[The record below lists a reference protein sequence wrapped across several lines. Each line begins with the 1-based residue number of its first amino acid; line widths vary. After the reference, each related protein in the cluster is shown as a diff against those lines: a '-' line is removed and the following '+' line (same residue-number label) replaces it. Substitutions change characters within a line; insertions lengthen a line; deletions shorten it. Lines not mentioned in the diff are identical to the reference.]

1 MSKKSLDELRAE
13 QLVSPN
19 FRYRRRYGAIPKIID
34 IPNLIQMQK
43 ESYTRFLQAKE
54 RPDQREDM
62 GLQGV
67 FKSVFPISD
76 FNQTASLE
84 FVQYVLEEPKY
95 DVTECR
101 ARGMTYA
108 APLKVTVRLV
118 LWELDDDGKRANI
131 RDVKEQEVYFGEMP
145 LMTRNGTFIINGTE
159 RVVVS
164 QLHRSP
170 GVFFDREGGKT
181 AAATAGTKANFN
193 ARVIPYRGSWLDF
206 EFDSKDMVYVRIDR
220 RRKFPATIL
229 LRALGFSEEQII
241 NYFYQA
247 ETFYI
252 KGSKIS
258 KNVVSDVLPGQLAA
272 ADIKDKQGN
281 LIIKA
286 GRRFTRFSIKK
297 LEQAGIE
304 EIQARPEDL
313 IGRITA
319 QNLVDPETGEILLE
333 VNREVTE
340 DVWNQIQSAKIEEIK
355 LIYINNQ
362 TVSSSVRDTLL
373 MDKVDSPEEAMM
385 EIYKKLRPGDPPT
398 AESARNFF
406 RGLFFDAE
414 KYDLAQVGRL
424 KMNHK
429 FKLDTSLDVRTLTE
443 DDIMSTLKYLVGLK
457 EGKGEI
463 DDIDHLGNRRVR
475 SVSELLENQY
485 RVGLVRMERAIKERL
500 SLQELE
506 TLMPHEL
513 INAKPVSAVVKEF
526 FGTSQLSQF
535 MDQTNPL
542 SEITH
547 KRRLSALGPGGLTR
561 DHAGFEVRDVHPTHY
576 GRICPIETPEG
587 PNIGLIA
594 SLSSYA
600 RINDFGFIETPYRK
614 VENGVVTDKVV
625 YLSALE
631 EQEATIGQASVV
643 TDGKGKIT
651 EEFVSARRQGEFVL
665 IPPSELSYIDVS
677 PNQIVSVAASLIP
690 FLEHDD
696 ANRAL
701 MGSNMQRQAVPLVRT
716 DSPVVGTGMEPIVAK
731 DSGVTVVADNPGWI
745 ELVDSARIVLRVD
758 TSAKD
763 YVASAHSTGV
773 EIYSLLKYQRSNQNT
788 CINQRPIVRVGQY
801 VQKGE
806 ILADGP
812 STEMGELALGRNVTI
827 AFMSWGGY
835 NYEDSILISER
846 AVRDDLF
853 TSIHIEEF
861 EILARDTKLG
871 MEEITRDIPNV
882 SEDILRNLDESG
894 IIRIGAKVHP
904 GDILVGKVTPKGE
917 TQLSPEEKLLRAIFG
932 EKASDVKDT
941 SLRVPPGVV
950 GTVINTRVFQREGVE
965 KDARAKSLEDAEVTR
980 ILKDQEDEI
989 RILRESGFR
998 TIERKLIGQVANG
1011 PVQSKSGTSVL
1022 SKGTKITKEHLD
1034 QLDVLEWARIPLV
1047 EEEAEMSV
1055 RATLENVS
1063 NQIEAI
1069 KLVAQSRIEKLAK
1082 GDELPPGVIKMVKVY
1097 VAIKRKIEVGDK
1109 MAGRHGNKGVVSRVL
1124 PEEDLPYMAD
1134 GTPVDLVLNPLGVPS
1149 RMNVGQLLETHL
1161 GGAATGI
1168 GKLINQ
1174 MLEKN
1179 VEVETLRK
1187 YLMEIYRADSVS
1199 EFLKNADREA
1209 LVEFA
1214 RKIKKGTTLAL
1225 PVFDGIKEDEVQ
1237 RMLELANLPTDGRMY
1252 LFDGRTGEPFERR
1265 VTVGTMYMLKLHH
1278 IVEDKIHARSIGP
1291 YSIVTQQPLGGKA
1304 QFGGQRLGEME
1315 VWAMEAYGAA
1325 HALQEFL
1332 TVKSDDIIGRT
1343 RMYESIVKG
1352 ECKLEPGLPES
1363 FNVLTKELRALGLNV
1378 ELVQEVPTEKDEAAS
1393 GS

>member
-1 MSKKSLDELRAE
+1 
-13 QLVSPN
+13 
-19 FRYRRRYGAIPKIID
+19 
-34 IPNLIQMQK
+34 
-43 ESYTRFLQAKE
+43 
-54 RPDQREDM
+54 
-62 GLQGV
+62 
-67 FKSVFPISD
+67 
-76 FNQTASLE
+76 
-84 FVQYVLEEPKY
+84 
-95 DVTECR
+95 
-101 ARGMTYA
+101 
-108 APLKVTVRLV
+108 
-118 LWELDDDGKRANI
+118 
-131 RDVKEQEVYFGEMP
+131 
-145 LMTRNGTFIINGTE
+145 
-159 RVVVS
+159 
-164 QLHRSP
+164 
-170 GVFFDREGGKT
+170 
-181 AAATAGTKANFN
+181 
-193 ARVIPYRGSWLDF
+193 
-206 EFDSKDMVYVRIDR
+206 
-220 RRKFPATIL
+220 
-229 LRALGFSEEQII
+229 LRALGLSEEQII
-241 NYFYQA
+241 NHFYEA

-252 KGSKIS
+252 DGKKIS
-258 KNVVSDVLPGQLAA
+258 KSVVPDALPGQESA
-272 ADIKDKQGN
+272 ADIKDKSGN
-281 LIIKA
+281 VIIKQ
-286 GRRFTRFSIKK
+286 GRRFTRFTIRK
-297 LEQAGIE
+297 LEQTGISVIAATPE
-304 EIQARPEDL
+304 EIV
-313 IGRITA
+313 GRITA

-333 VNREVTE
+333 VNREVTP
-340 DVWNQIQSAKIEEIK
+340 DVWEQIQSAGMKELK

-362 TVSSSVRDTLL
+362 TVSGAIRETLL
-373 MDKVDSPEEAMM
+373 LDKVDSPEEAMM

-398 AESARNFF
+398 SESARLFF
-406 RGLFFDAE
+406 KGLFFEAE

-429 FKLDTSLDVRTLTE
+429 FRLNTSLDIRVLTQ
-443 DDIMSTLKYLVGLK
+443 DDILATIKYLVGLK
-457 EGKGEI
+457 VGRGEI

-485 RVGLVRMERAIKERL
+485 RVGLVRMERAIRERL

-600 RINDFGFIETPYRK
+600 RINEYGFIETPYRK
-614 VENGVVTDKVV
+614 VEDGHVTQEIV

-631 EQEATIGQASVV
+631 EQDGTIAQASVPLDEKGKM
-643 TDGKGKIT
+643 TDG
-651 EEFVSARRQGEFVL
+651 FVTARRAGEFVL
-665 IPPSELSYIDVS
+665 VPPTEVTLIDVS

-716 DSPVVGTGMEPIVAK
+716 DSPLVGTGMEAIVAR
-731 DSGVTVVADNPGWI
+731 DSGVTVVSENPGWI
-745 ELVDSARIVLRVD
+745 ESVDSGRIVLRVD
-758 TSAKD
+758 SDSPDCVLK
-763 YVASAHSTGV
+763 SHSTGV
-773 EIYSLLKYQRSNQNT
+773 EIYNILKYQRSNQNT
-788 CINQRPIVRVGQY
+788 CLNQKPIVRAGQY
-801 VQKGE
+801 VEKGE
-806 ILADGP
+806 IIADGP
-812 STEMGELALGRNVTI
+812 STEVGELALGRNVTV
-827 AFMSWGGY
+827 AFMSWGGF
-835 NYEDSILISER
+835 NYEDSILISEQ
-846 AVRDDLF
+846 AVREDLF

-861 EILARDTKLG
+861 EVLARDTKLG

-882 SEDILRNLDESG
+882 SEEALADLDESG
-894 IIRIGAKVHP
+894 IVRVGAKVRP
-904 GDILVGKVTPKGE
+904 GDILVGKITPKGE

-950 GTVINTRVFQREGVE
+950 GTIINTRVFQREGVE
-965 KDARAKSLEDAEVTR
+965 KDSRARSLEDAEVKR

-989 RILRESGFR
+989 RIIRESGFR
-998 TIERKLIGQVANG
+998 TLQGKLVGQTVNG
-1011 PVQSKSGTSVL
+1011 PIQSQTGSPLLK
-1022 SKGTKITKEHLD
+1022 KGDKITEE
-1034 QLDVLEWARIPLV
+1034 VLKQVDELGWARIPL
-1047 EEEAEMSV
+1047 ENESAEMKIRSI
-1055 RATLENVS
+1055 LENVN

-1069 KLVAQSRIEKLAK
+1069 KLVAQSKIEKLSK

-1124 PEEDLPYMAD
+1124 PEEDLPYLAD
-1134 GTPVDLVLNPLGVPS
+1134 GTPVDIILNPLGVPS

-1161 GGAATGI
+1161 GGAAKGI
-1168 GKLINQ
+1168 GRMIDN

-1179 VEVETLRK
+1179 IEVEILRD
-1187 YLMEIYRADSVS
+1187 YLIQVYDSASVC
-1199 EFLKNADREA
+1199 EFLKSAKREE

-1214 RKIKKGTTLAL
+1214 RKVTKGVTVGL
-1225 PVFDGIKEDEVQ
+1225 PVFDGIQETEIS
-1237 RMLELANLPTDGRMY
+1237 RMLRLANLPEDGQAF

-1265 VTVGTMYMLKLHH
+1265 VTVGTIYILKLHH

-1315 VWAMEAYGAA
+1315 VWAMEAYGASF
-1325 HALQEFL
+1325 ALQEFL

-1352 ECKLEPGLPES
+1352 DCKLEPGLPES
-1363 FNVLTKELRALGLNV
+1363 FNVLNKELRALGLNV
-1378 ELVQEVPTEKDEAAS
+1378 ELLQEGEDKSTTS
-1393 GS
+1393 S

>member
-1 MSKKSLDELRAE
+1 MAPKARSEYKSE
-13 QLVSPN
+13 QLKAPN
-19 FRYRRRYGAIPKIID
+19 FRYRRRYGKIPKIID

-43 ESYTRFLQAKE
+43 ESYRSFLQADI
-54 RPDQREDM
+54 RPEDRQDI

-76 FNQTASLE
+76 FNDTASLE

-101 ARGMTYA
+101 ARGMTFA

-118 LWELDDDGKRANI
+118 LWELDEDGQRANI

-145 LMTRNGTFIINGTE
+145 LMTTNGTFIINGTE

-170 GVFFDREGGKT
+170 GVFFDREGSKTIIGPIGGKV
-181 AAATAGTKANFN
+181 NFT

-206 EFDSKDMVYVRIDR
+206 EFDAKDMIQVRIDR

-229 LRALGFSEEQII
+229 LRALGLSEEQII
-241 NYFYQA
+241 NHFYEA

-252 KGSKIS
+252 DGKKVSKS
-258 KNVVSDVLPGQLAA
+258 VVPDALPGQESA
-272 ADIKDKQGN
+272 ADIKDKSGN
-281 LIIKA
+281 VIIKQ
-286 GRRFTRFSIKK
+286 GRRFTRFTIRK
-297 LEQAGIE
+297 LEQAGISVIAATPE
-304 EIQARPEDL
+304 EIV
-313 IGRITA
+313 GRITA

-333 VNREVTE
+333 VNREVTP
-340 DVWNQIQSAKIEEIK
+340 DVWEQIQSAGMKELK

-362 TVSSSVRDTLL
+362 TVSGAIRETLL
-373 MDKVDSPEEAMM
+373 LDKVDSPEEAMM

-398 AESARNFF
+398 SESARLFF
-406 RGLFFDAE
+406 KGLFFEAE

-429 FKLDTSLDVRTLTE
+429 FRLNTSLDVRVLTQ
-443 DDIMSTLKYLVGLK
+443 DDILATIKYLVGLK
-457 EGKGEI
+457 VGRGEI

-485 RVGLVRMERAIKERL
+485 RVGLVRMERAIRERL

-600 RINDFGFIETPYRK
+600 RINEYGFIETPYRK
-614 VENGVVTDKVV
+614 VENGHVTQEIV

-631 EQEATIGQASVV
+631 EQDGTIAQASVPLDEKGKM
-643 TDGKGKIT
+643 TDG
-651 EEFVSARRQGEFVL
+651 FVTARRAGEFVL
-665 IPPSELSYIDVS
+665 VPPTEVTLIDVS

-716 DSPVVGTGMEPIVAK
+716 DSPLVGTGMEAIVAR
-731 DSGVTVVADNPGWI
+731 DSGVTLVSENPGWI
-745 ELVDSARIVLRVD
+745 ESVDSGRIVLRVD
-758 TSAKD
+758 SDSPDCELK
-763 YVASAHSTGV
+763 SHSTGV
-773 EIYSLLKYQRSNQNT
+773 EIYNILKYQRSNQNT
-788 CINQRPIVRVGQY
+788 CLNQKPIVRAGQY
-801 VQKGE
+801 VEKGE
-806 ILADGP
+806 IIADGP
-812 STEMGELALGRNVTI
+812 STEVGELALGRNVTV
-827 AFMSWGGY
+827 AFMSWGGF
-835 NYEDSILISER
+835 NYEDSILISEQ
-846 AVRDDLF
+846 AVREDLF

-861 EILARDTKLG
+861 EVLARDTKLG

-882 SEDILRNLDESG
+882 SEEALADLDESG
-894 IIRIGAKVHP
+894 IVRVGAKVRP

-950 GTVINTRVFQREGVE
+950 GTIINTRVFQREGVE
-965 KDARAKSLEDAEVTR
+965 KDSRARSLEDAEVKR

-989 RILRESGFR
+989 RIIRESGFR
-998 TIERKLIGQVANG
+998 TLQSKLLGHTVNG
-1011 PVQSKSGTSVL
+1011 PIQNQSGTPL
-1022 SKGTKITKEHLD
+1022 LKKGDKITEEALRQVD
-1034 QLDVLEWARIPLV
+1034 ELEWARIPL
-1047 EEEAEMSV
+1047 ENESAEMKIRSI
-1055 RATLENVS
+1055 LENVN

-1069 KLVAQSRIEKLAK
+1069 KLVAQSKIEKLSK

-1124 PEEDLPYMAD
+1124 PEEDLPYLAD
-1134 GTPVDLVLNPLGVPS
+1134 GTPVDIILNPLGVPS

-1161 GGAATGI
+1161 GGAAKGI
-1168 GKLINQ
+1168 GRMIDN

-1179 VEVETLRK
+1179 IEVEILRD
-1187 YLMEIYRADSVS
+1187 YLLQVYDSASVC
-1199 EFLKNADREA
+1199 EFLKTAKREE

-1214 RKIKKGTTLAL
+1214 RKVTKGVTVGL
-1225 PVFDGIKEDEVQ
+1225 PVFDGIQETEIS
-1237 RMLELANLPTDGRMY
+1237 RMLRLANLPEDGQAF

-1265 VTVGTMYMLKLHH
+1265 VTVGTIYILKLHH

-1315 VWAMEAYGAA
+1315 VWAMEAYGASF
-1325 HALQEFL
+1325 ALQEFL

-1352 ECKLEPGLPES
+1352 DCKLEPGLPES
-1363 FNVLTKELRALGLNV
+1363 FNVLNKELRALGLNV
-1378 ELVQEVPTEKDEAAS
+1378 ELLQEGEDKSTTS
-1393 GS
+1393 S

>member
-1 MSKKSLDELRAE
+1 MSKSREEYTKD
-13 QLVSPN
+13 QLTAPN
-19 FRYRRRYGAIPKIID
+19 FRFRRRYGKIPKIID

-43 ESYTRFLQAKE
+43 ESYKRFLQATT
-54 RPDQREDM
+54 RPDEREDV

-67 FKSVFPISD
+67 FKSVFPIFD
-76 FNQTASLE
+76 FNETASLE

-95 DVTECR
+95 DVGECR
-101 ARGMTYA
+101 ARGMTFA

-118 LWELDDDGKRANI
+118 LWDLDDDGNRTNI
-131 RDVKEQEVYFGEMP
+131 KDVKEQEVYFGEMP
-145 LMTRNGTFIINGTE
+145 LMTKNGTFIVNGTE

-170 GVFFDREGGKT
+170 GVFFDRDSSR
-181 AAATAGTKANFN
+181 AGSSIKNSFN

-206 EFDSKDMVYVRIDR
+206 EFDAKDILHVRIDR

-229 LRALGFSEEQII
+229 LRALGLSEEQII
-241 NYFYQA
+241 NRFYKS
-247 ETFYI
+247 ETFFI
-252 KGSKIS
+252 DGAKVT
-258 KNVVSDVLPGQLAA
+258 KNVVADVLPGQLAA
-272 ADIKDKQGN
+272 VDVKDKAGN
-281 LIIKA
+281 LIVKG
-286 GRRFTRFSIKK
+286 GRRFTRFSIRK
-297 LEQAGIE
+297 LEQSGIK
-304 EIQARPEDL
+304 EIKATIEDL
-313 IGRITA
+313 VGRITA
-319 QNLVDPETGEILLE
+319 HNLVDPETGEIILE
-333 VNREVTE
+333 VNREITE
-340 DVWNQIQSAKIEEIK
+340 DVLQQIQAAGIKEIN
-355 LIYINNQ
+355 LIFINNQ
-362 TVSSSVRDTLL
+362 TVSASLRETLL
-373 MDKVDSPEEAMM
+373 LDKVDSPEEAMM

-398 AESARNFF
+398 PDSARVFF
-406 RGLFFDAE
+406 KGLFFDSE

-429 FKLDTSLDVRTLTE
+429 FKLETDLDVRTLTE
-443 DDIMSTLKYLVGLK
+443 DDILSTLSYLLGLK
-457 EGKGEI
+457 VGKGEV

-500 SLQELE
+500 SLQELD

-600 RINDFGFIETPYRK
+600 RINDFGFIETPYREAK
-614 VENGVVTDKVV
+614 DGKVTDKVV
-625 YLSALE
+625 YMSALE
-631 EQEATIGQASVV
+631 EQDKTIAQASVPIEK
-643 TDGKGKIT
+643 DGRINQ
-651 EEFVSARRQGEFVL
+651 ELVSARQAGEFQL
-665 IPPSELSYIDVS
+665 LPPEQIQLLDVS

-701 MGSNMQRQAVPLVRT
+701 MGSNMQRQAVPLVQT
-716 DSPVVGTGMEPIVAK
+716 DSPLVGTGMEQIVAK
-731 DSGVTVVADNPGWI
+731 DSGVTITAENPGWI
-745 ELVDSARIVLRVD
+745 ETVDSSRIVLRAD
-758 TSAKD
+758 TKSKD
-763 YVASAHSTGV
+763 YVHHDHSTGV
-773 EIYSLLKYQRSNQNT
+773 EIHNLVKYQRSNQNT
-788 CINQRPIVRVGQY
+788 CLNQKPIVRQGQY
-801 VQKGE
+801 VEKGE

-812 STEMGELALGRNVTI
+812 STELGELALGRNVTV

-835 NYEDSILISER
+835 NFEDSILISER

-853 TSIHIEEF
+853 TSVHIEEF
-861 EILARDTKLG
+861 ELLARDTKLG

-882 SEDILRNLDESG
+882 SEEALGDLDESG
-894 IIRIGAKVHP
+894 IVRIGAKVRP

-941 SLRVPPGVV
+941 SLKVPPGVV

-965 KDARAKSLEDAEVTR
+965 KDSRAQSLEDVEVNR

-989 RILRESGFR
+989 RIIRDSGFR
-998 TIERKLIGQVANG
+998 TIQNLIVGQAANG
-1011 PVQSKSGTSVL
+1011 PVQARDGSSVFN
-1022 SKGTKITKEHLD
+1022 KGDKITEEGLGK
-1034 QLDVLEWARIPLV
+1034 LELSDWSSIPLDD
-1047 EEEAEMSV
+1047 ESIEMKVRSV
-1055 RATLENVS
+1055 LENVN

-1069 KLVAQSRIEKLAK
+1069 KLVAQSKIEKLSK

-1109 MAGRHGNKGVVSRVL
+1109 MAGRHGNKGVISRVL
-1124 PEEDLPYMAD
+1124 PEEDLPHMAD
-1134 GTPVDLVLNPLGVPS
+1134 GTPVDIILNPLGVPS

-1161 GGAATGI
+1161 GGAAKGVGRMI
-1168 GKLINQ
+1168 DRLMEQNA
-1174 MLEKN
+1174 
-1179 VEVETLRK
+1179 EVEILRS
-1187 YLMEIYRADSVS
+1187 YLEEVYEGGSVQ
-1199 EFLKNADREA
+1199 EFLKSADRSD
-1209 LVEFA
+1209 LMDFA
-1214 RKIKKGTTLAL
+1214 NKMKKGSTLAL
-1225 PVFDGIKEDEVQ
+1225 PVFDGINETEVE
-1237 RMLELANLPTDGRMY
+1237 RMLKLANLPTDGQMY
-1252 LFDGRTGEPFERR
+1252 LMDGRSGEPFERR
-1265 VTVGTMYMLKLHH
+1265 VTVGTIYMLKLHH

-1315 VWAMEAYGAA
+1315 VWALEAYGASY
-1325 HALQEFL
+1325 ALQEFL
-1332 TVKSDDIIGRT
+1332 TVKSDDIVGRT

-1352 ECKLEPGLPES
+1352 ENVLEPGLPES

-1378 ELVQEVPTEKDEAAS
+1378 ELLQEAPEREEGTRV
-1393 GS
+1393 

>member
-1 MSKKSLDELRAE
+1 MAKRDLNQIETNLFSA
-13 QLVSPN
+13 PN
-19 FRYRRRYGAIPKIID
+19 FRFRKTYGRIPKIVE
-34 IPNLIQMQK
+34 IPNLIEMQK
-43 ESYTRFLQAKE
+43 ASYARFLQADIA
-54 RPDQREDM
+54 PDKRQDV

-67 FKSVFPISD
+67 FKSVFPIRD
-76 FNQTASLE
+76 FNETASLE

-95 DVTECR
+95 DVNECR
-101 ARGMTYA
+101 ARGMTFA

-118 LWELDDDGKRANI
+118 LWELDEEGRPLNI
-131 RDVKEQEVYFGEMP
+131 RDVKEQEVYFGEIP
-145 LMTRNGTFIINGTE
+145 LMTANGTFVINGTE

-170 GVFFDREGGKT
+170 GVFFDRDRAK
-181 AAATAGTKANFN
+181 AAAGGRASFT

-206 EFDSKDMVYVRIDR
+206 EFDSKDIVYVRIDR
-220 RRKFPATIL
+220 RRKFPATVL
-229 LRALGFSEEQII
+229 LRALGMSEEQII
-241 NYFYQA
+241 NYFYQY
-247 ETFYI
+247 ETYTI
-252 KGSKIS
+252 SNKKIT
-258 KNVVSDVLPGQLAA
+258 KDVVPDVLLGQLATF
-272 ADIKDKQGN
+272 DIKDKAGN
-281 LIIKA
+281 VIIKA
-286 GRRFTRFSIKK
+286 ERRFTKFVVRNLEKNNIDSIQV
-297 LEQAGIE
+297 LQDE
-304 EIQARPEDL
+304 L
-313 IGRITA
+313 VGRIA
-319 QNLVDPETGEILLE
+319 ASNVVDPATGEILLE
-333 VNREVTE
+333 VNQEITE
-340 DVWNQIQSAKIEEIK
+340 EKLKGILDAGIDSLK

-362 TVSSSVRDTLL
+362 TVSSSIRDTLL
-373 MDKVDSPEEAMM
+373 GDKIDSPEEAMM
-385 EIYKKLRPGDPPT
+385 EIYKRLRPGDPPT
-398 AESARNFF
+398 IESARYFF
-406 RGLFFDAE
+406 KSLFFDPE

-429 FKLDTSLDVRTLTE
+429 FKLSTPLEERVLTK
-443 DDIMSTLKYLVGLK
+443 DDILGTLRYLVGLK
-457 EGKGEI
+457 VGKGDV

-526 FGTSQLSQF
+526 FGGSQLSQF
-535 MDQTNPL
+535 MDQTNPI

-561 DHAGFEVRDVHPTHY
+561 DRAGFEVRDVHPTHY

-594 SLSSYA
+594 SLSTYA
-600 RINDFGFIETPYRK
+600 RINEFGFLETPYRK
-614 VENGVVTDKVV
+614 VVDGRVTDEVA
-625 YLSALE
+625 YCSALDEADKVIAQANVKVDEKGRMVE
-631 EQEATIGQASVV
+631 ELI
-643 TDGKGKIT
+643 
-651 EEFVSARRQGEFVL
+651 SARRSGEFVL
-665 IPPSELSYIDVS
+665 LPPSEVNLIDVS

-701 MGSNMQRQAVPLVRT
+701 MGSNMQRQAVPLVQSRA
-716 DSPVVGTGMEPIVAK
+716 PLVGTGMEKVVAK
-731 DSGVTVVADNPGWI
+731 DSGVTVVAKNPGWI
-745 ELVDSARIVLRVD
+745 VTVDSSRIVLRVD
-758 TSAKD
+758 TASPD
-763 YVASAHSTGV
+763 YVKTESGTGV
-773 EIYSLLKYQRSNQNT
+773 EIYSLLKYMRSNQNT
-788 CINQRPIVRVGQY
+788 CINQRPIVLSGQY
-801 VQKGE
+801 VRKGE

-812 STEMGELALGRNVTI
+812 ATELGELALGQNVRV

-835 NYEDSILISER
+835 NFEDSILISEKT
-846 AVRDDLF
+846 VCDDAF

-861 EILARDTKLG
+861 ECLARDTKLG

-882 SEDILRNLDESG
+882 GDEALANLDDSG
-894 IIRIGAKVHP
+894 IIRIGAKVRP
-904 GDILVGKVTPKGE
+904 QDILVGKVTPKGE

-965 KDARAKSLEDAEVTR
+965 KDSRAKLIQDYEAKR
-980 ILKDQEDEI
+980 ILQDQEDET
-989 RILRESGFR
+989 RIIRESGLAS
-998 TIERKLIGQVANG
+998 IKKLLIGQTANG
-1011 PVQSKSGTSVL
+1011 PVQSRDGAPVL
-1022 SKGTKITKEHLD
+1022 KKGERITEDALD
-1034 QLDVLEWARIPLV
+1034 QISEGEWARLPLSNESKEGEIRSVV
-1047 EEEAEMSV
+1047 ESM
-1055 RATLENVS
+1055 S

-1069 KLVAQSRIEKLAK
+1069 KVIAQTKIDKLSR

-1097 VAIKRKIEVGDK
+1097 IAIKRKIEVGDK

-1124 PEEDLPYMAD
+1124 PQEDLPYLAD
-1134 GTPVDLVLNPLGVPS
+1134 GSPVDIILNPLGVPS

-1161 GGAATGI
+1161 GGAASGI
-1168 GKLINQ
+1168 GRIIEQ

-1179 VEVETLRK
+1179 AEVERLRS
-1187 YLMEIYRADSVS
+1187 YLLKIYSAESVQK
-1199 EFLKNADREA
+1199 FLKDANREE
-1209 LVEFA
+1209 LVEFG
-1214 RKIKKGTTLAL
+1214 KKVSSGVTLAV
-1225 PVFDGIKEDEVQ
+1225 PVFDGIDEGEIS
-1237 RMLELANLPTDGRMY
+1237 RMLELAELPTDGQVY

-1265 VTVGTMYMLKLHH
+1265 VTVGTIYMLKLHH
-1278 IVEDKIHARSIGP
+1278 IAEDKIHARSIGP

-1325 HALQEFL
+1325 YSLQEFL

-1352 ECKLEPGLPES
+1352 EYNLEPGLPES

-1378 ELVQEVPTEKDEAAS
+1378 NLVQDGTPEGQSA
-1393 GS
+1393 

>member
-1 MSKKSLDELRAE
+1 MAKKDSPSNETS
-13 QLVSPN
+13 QMTGPN
-19 FRYRRRYGAIPKIID
+19 FRHRKTYGKVPKIVD
-34 IPNLIQMQK
+34 IPNLIEMQK
-43 ESYTRFLQAKE
+43 ESYRRFLQAETSVEKRQE
-54 RPDQREDM
+54 F

-67 FKSVFPISD
+67 FKSVFPIKD
-76 FNQTASLE
+76 FNETASLE

-101 ARGMTYA
+101 ARGMTFA

-118 LWELDDDGKRANI
+118 LWELDEDGKPLNI
-131 RDVKEQEVYFGEMP
+131 RDVKEQEVYFGEIP
-145 LMTRNGTFIINGTE
+145 LMTRNGTFVINGTE

-170 GVFFDREGGKT
+170 GVFFDRDKAKALTGSGR
-181 AAATAGTKANFN
+181 ANFT

-206 EFDSKDMVYVRIDR
+206 EFDSKDLLYVRIDR
-220 RRKFPATIL
+220 RRKFPGTIL
-229 LRALGFSEEQII
+229 LRALGMSDEQII

-247 ETFYI
+247 ETFTFEG
-252 KGSKIS
+252 KKIT
-258 KNVVSDVLPGQLAA
+258 KDVVADVLPGQLVNF
-272 ADIKDKQGN
+272 DIKDKAGN
-281 LIIKA
+281 VILKA
-286 GRRFTRFSIKK
+286 GRRFTRFAVKNLEKNKITSIPVT
-297 LEQAGIE
+297 E
-304 EIQARPEDL
+304 EEL
-313 IGRITA
+313 LGRITA
-319 QNLVDPETGEILLE
+319 TNVVDPNTGEILVE
-333 VNREVTE
+333 VNQQLTE
-340 DVWNQIQSAKIEEIK
+340 ETLKKVLEAKIETLK
-355 LIYINNQ
+355 LIFINNQ
-362 TVSSSVRDTLL
+362 TVSGALRDTLL
-373 MDKVDSPEEAMM
+373 SDRIESPEEAMM

-398 AESARNFF
+398 IESARVFF
-406 RGLFFDAE
+406 KGLFFDAE

-429 FKLDTSLDVRTLTE
+429 FNLNASLDNRVLTN
-443 DDIMSTLKYLVGLK
+443 DDILGTIKYLMGLK
-457 EGKGEI
+457 VGKGEI

-561 DHAGFEVRDVHPTHY
+561 DRAGFEVRDVHPTHY

-594 SLSSYA
+594 SLSTYG
-600 RINDFGFIETPYRK
+600 RINEFGFIETPYRK
-614 VENGVVTDKVV
+614 VEDGQVKGDVI
-625 YLSALE
+625 YCSALE
-631 EQEATIGQASVV
+631 ET
-643 TDGKGKIT
+643 GKIIAQANVKLDEKGRMT
-651 EEFVSARRQGEFVL
+651 EELVSARKSGEFVL
-665 IPPSELSYIDVS
+665 VPPAEVNLIDVS
-677 PNQIVSVAASLIP
+677 PSQIVSVAASLVP

-716 DSPVVGTGMEPIVAK
+716 NAPLVGTGMERLVAT
-731 DSGVTVVADNPGWI
+731 DSGVCVVAGNSGWI
-745 ELVDSARIVLRVD
+745 ESVDAARIVLRVD
-758 TSAKD
+758 TKSAD
-763 YVASAHSTGV
+763 YVPSEMGTGV
-773 EIYSLLKYQRSNQNT
+773 EIYSLQKYTRSNQNT
-788 CINQRPIVRVGQY
+788 CINQKPIVKLGQY
-801 VQKGE
+801 VRRGE

-812 STEMGELALGRNVTI
+812 STELGELALGQNVRV

-835 NYEDSILISER
+835 NFEDSILISEKT
-846 AVRDDLF
+846 VCEDVF

-861 EILARDTKLG
+861 EVLARDTKLG

-882 SEDILRNLDESG
+882 GDEALADLDDSG
-894 IIRIGAKVHP
+894 IIRVGAKVRP
-904 GDILVGKVTPKGE
+904 GNILVGKVTPKGE

-950 GTVINTRVFQREGVE
+950 GTVIDTRVFQREGVE
-965 KDARAKSLEDAEVTR
+965 KDSRAKSIEDYQTKR
-980 ILKDQEDEI
+980 ILVDQEDEI
-989 RILRESGFR
+989 RIIRESGLR
-998 TIERKLIGQVANG
+998 TIHDHLVGQTANTTVNG
-1011 PVQSKSGTSVL
+1011 KNGSPVLK
-1022 SKGTKITKEHLD
+1022 KGDKITSDALKSVHES
-1034 QLDVLEWARIPLV
+1034 EWGRIALANEV
-1047 EEEAEMSV
+1047 AEMQIRQIYESI
-1055 RATLENVS
+1055 S

-1069 KLVAQSRIEKLAK
+1069 KLVAQSKVEKLNR

-1097 VAIKRKIEVGDK
+1097 IAIKRKIEVGDK
-1109 MAGRHGNKGVVSRVL
+1109 MAGRHGNKGVISRVL
-1124 PEEDLPYMAD
+1124 PEEDLPYLAD
-1134 GTPVDLVLNPLGVPS
+1134 GTPVDIILNPLGVPS

-1161 GGAATGI
+1161 GGAASGVGRI
-1168 GKLINQ
+1168 INQ
-1174 MLEKN
+1174 MLDKN
-1179 VEVETLRK
+1179 AEVETFRA
-1187 YLMEIYRADSVS
+1187 YLQKLYQTDSVHR
-1199 EFLKNADREA
+1199 FLKDATREE
-1209 LVEFA
+1209 LVDFS
-1214 RKIKKGTTLAL
+1214 KKLTKGVPLAI
-1225 PVFDGIKEDEVQ
+1225 PVFDGTNEDEIS
-1237 RMLELANLPTDGRMY
+1237 RLLELANLPTDGQVY
-1252 LFDGRTGEPFERR
+1252 LYDGRTGETFERR
-1265 VTVGTMYMLKLHH
+1265 VTVGTIYMLKLHH
-1278 IVEDKIHARSIGP
+1278 IAEDKIHARSIGP

-1325 HALQEFL
+1325 YSLQEFL

-1352 ECKLEPGLPES
+1352 EYNLEPGLPES
-1363 FNVLTKELRALGLNV
+1363 FNVLTKELRALALNV
-1378 ELVQEVPTEKDEAAS
+1378 QLVQDQTTE
-1393 GS
+1393 GQTN

>member
-1 MSKKSLDELRAE
+1 MAKKESVHSEERVL
-13 QLVSPN
+13 STPN
-19 FRYRRRYGAIPKIID
+19 FRYRKTYGHIPKIVD
-34 IPNLIQMQK
+34 IPNLIEMQK
-43 ESYTRFLQAKE
+43 ESYRSFLQAETNPSE
-54 RPDQREDM
+54 RQDI

-67 FKSVFPISD
+67 FKSVFPIRD
-76 FNQTASLE
+76 FNETASLE

-95 DVTECR
+95 DVNECR
-101 ARGMTYA
+101 ARGMTFA

-118 LWELDDDGKRANI
+118 LWELDEEGKPLNI
-131 RDVKEQEVYFGEMP
+131 KDVKEQEVYFGEIP
-145 LMTRNGTFIINGTE
+145 LMTRNGTFVINGTE

-170 GVFFDREGGKT
+170 GVFFDRDKAKT
-181 AAATAGTKANFN
+181 TASGSGRTSFT

-206 EFDSKDMVYVRIDR
+206 EFDSKDILYVRIDR

-229 LRALGFSEEQII
+229 LRALGMSEEQII
-241 NYFYQA
+241 NYFYPA
-247 ETFYI
+247 ETYTI
-252 KGSKIS
+252 DGKKIT
-258 KNVVSDVLPGQLAA
+258 KDVVADVLTGQLINS
-272 ADIKDKQGN
+272 DLKDKEGN
-281 LIIKA
+281 VIIKA
-286 GRRFTRFSIKK
+286 GRRFTRFAVRNLEKNGIKSIPVQQDE
-297 LEQAGIE
+297 L
-304 EIQARPEDL
+304 L
-313 IGRITA
+313 GRISA
-319 QNLVDPETGEILLE
+319 NNIVDPATGEILIE
-333 VNREVTE
+333 VNQQLTE
-340 DVWNQIQSAKIEEIK
+340 EHLEKIVSAKIETLK

-362 TVSSSVRDTLL
+362 TISGALRDTLL
-373 MDKVDSPEEAMM
+373 SDKIDSPEEAMM

-398 AESARNFF
+398 IESARYFF
-406 RGLFFDAE
+406 KGLFFDAE

-429 FKLDTSLDVRTLTE
+429 FKLNTPLEERVLTK
-443 DDIMSTLKYLVGLK
+443 DDILGTLRYLLGLK
-457 EGKGEI
+457 VAKGDI

-561 DHAGFEVRDVHPTHY
+561 DRAGFEVRDVHPTHY

-594 SLSSYA
+594 SLSTYA
-600 RINDFGFIETPYRK
+600 RINEFGFIETPYRR
-614 VENGVVTDKVV
+614 VTDGRVSSEV
-625 YLSALE
+625 IYCSALE
-631 EQEATIGQASVV
+631 EQDKVIAQANVKMDDKGQM
-643 TDGKGKIT
+643 T
-651 EEFVSARRQGEFVL
+651 EELVSARRSGEFVL
-665 IPPSELSYIDVS
+665 IPPSEVHLIDVS
-677 PNQIVSVAASLIP
+677 PNQIVSVAASLVP

-716 DSPVVGTGMEPIVAK
+716 QAPLVGTGMEKVVAK
-731 DSGVTVVADNPGWI
+731 DSGVTAVAMNPGWI
-745 ELVDSARIVLRVD
+745 ESVDAARIVLRVD
-758 TSAKD
+758 TQSKEYTKTTGA
-763 YVASAHSTGV
+763 TGV
-773 EIYSLLKYQRSNQNT
+773 EIYNLLKYQRSNQNT
-788 CINQRPIVRVGQY
+788 CINQTPIVKQGQY
-801 VQKGE
+801 VQRGE

-812 STEMGELALGRNVTI
+812 ATELGELALGQNVTV

-835 NYEDSILISER
+835 NFEDSILISER
-846 AVRDDLF
+846 AVREELF

-861 EILARDTKLG
+861 EVLARDTKLG
-871 MEEITRDIPNV
+871 TEEITRDIPNIGD
-882 SEDILRNLDESG
+882 DILANLDDSG
-894 IIRIGAKVHP
+894 IVRIGAKVRP

-965 KDARAKSLEDAEVTR
+965 KDSRAKLIEDYEAKR
-980 ILKDQEDEI
+980 ILQDQEDEV
-989 RILRESGFR
+989 RIIRESGLR
-998 TIERKLIGQVANG
+998 TVQQLLLGQTVNG
-1011 PVQSKSGTSVL
+1011 PVNARDGNSVL
-1022 SKGTKITKEHLD
+1022 KKGDKITEEALKQISEND
-1034 QLDVLEWARIPLV
+1034 WSRIPLSSESV
-1047 EEEAEMSV
+1047 ENQI
-1055 RATLENVS
+1055 RAVFESIS

-1069 KLVAQSRIEKLAK
+1069 KIVAQTKIEKLSR

-1097 VAIKRKIEVGDK
+1097 IAIKRKIEVGDK
-1109 MAGRHGNKGVVSRVL
+1109 MAGRHGNKGVISRVL
-1124 PEEDLPYMAD
+1124 PEEDLPYLAD
-1134 GTPVDLVLNPLGVPS
+1134 GTPVDIILNPLGVPS
-1149 RMNVGQLLETHL
+1149 RMNVGQMLETHL
-1161 GGAATGI
+1161 GGAAFGI
-1168 GKLINQ
+1168 GRVVNQ

-1179 VEVETLRK
+1179 IEVEKLRAYMMK
-1187 YLMEIYRADSVS
+1187 VYPAESVQK
-1199 EFLKNADREA
+1199 FLKDANREM
-1209 LVEFA
+1209 LLEFA
-1214 RKIKKGTTLAL
+1214 RKVKNGVTLAV
-1225 PVFDGIKEDEVQ
+1225 PVFDGIDESEIGN
-1237 RMLELANLPTDGRMY
+1237 MLELAGLPTDGQVY
-1252 LFDGRTGEPFERR
+1252 LFDGRTGETFERR
-1265 VTVGTMYMLKLHH
+1265 VTVGTIYILKLHH
-1278 IVEDKIHARSIGP
+1278 IAEDKIHARSIGP

-1352 ECKLEPGLPES
+1352 EYNLEPGLPES

-1378 ELVQEVPTEKDEAAS
+1378 QLVQDNPAEGHQA
-1393 GS
+1393 